1 MDLVWYEKIIVAVW
15 LALFMAGLVSMLV
28 MGLGAEPIDFDFLIE
43 QQAIEAQ
50 SDD

>member
-1 MDLVWYEKIIVAVW
+1 MELVWYEKIIVAVW
-15 LALFMAGLVSMLV
+15 LALFMGGLVSMLV
-28 MGLGAEPIDFDFLIE
+28 MGLGAEPIDLGLLTE